1 MPVQN
6 ASILFKLLHGNE
18 ILGARYMIEYF
29 VEDSKSDENHSKILQ
44 NHIVSEVDDLP
55 VRAFLEAMTLV
66 VGAKR
71 IYFFQSF

>member
-1 MPVQN
+1 MW
-6 ASILFKLLHGNE
+6 LC
-18 ILGARYMIEYF
+18 ARYALEYS
-29 VEDSKSDENHSKILQ
+29 VETPKFDENHSKILQ